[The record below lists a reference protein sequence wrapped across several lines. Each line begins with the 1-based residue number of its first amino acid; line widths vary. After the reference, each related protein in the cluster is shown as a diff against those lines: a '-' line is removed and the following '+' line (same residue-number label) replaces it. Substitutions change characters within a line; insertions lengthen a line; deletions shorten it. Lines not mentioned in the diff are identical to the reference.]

1 MLGRP
6 LDKPVGYRESNPSGP
21 GAGDQDQQPGH
32 VGRCGGRIVAIV
44 GGVTGASEVQFPSAA
59 PSDLAGRLVGRL
71 AIVEPLAADHEEGLI
86 DAASESALFEWLPI
100 DMASSRDAIRRWL
113 QSSLDAAQSG
123 SDVPFAILDANTDEV
138 VGSTRFLELRLE
150 HLRAEIGWTWLRR
163 ASWSTGINV
172 ETKMM
177 LLGRAFEDAGLRRV
191 EFKTDARNQ
200 RSRGALL
207 ALGAEFEGI
216 LRKHMVVRDGG
227 ARDSAYYSVI
237 DDDWPRLREQ
247 LRQRVDDH
255 AARQARQS
263 APQLRPRARG
273 RAESGAEP

>member
-1 MLGRP
+1 
-6 LDKPVGYRESNPSGP
+6 
-21 GAGDQDQQPGH
+21 
-32 VGRCGGRIVAIV
+32 
-44 GGVTGASEVQFPSAA
+44 
-59 PSDLAGRLVGRL
+59 
-71 AIVEPLAADHEEGLI
+71 VEPLAADHEAGLI
-86 DAASESALFEWLPI
+86 DAASESALFEWMPV
-100 DMASSRDAIRRWL
+100 DMASSRDAVRGWL

-123 SDVPFAILDANTDEV
+123 RDVPFAILDANTDEV
-138 VGSTRFLELRLE
+138 VGSTRFFELRLA

-227 ARDSAYYSVI
+227 PRDSAYYSVI
-237 DDDWPRLREQ
+237 DDDWPRVREQ

-255 AARQARQS
+255 AARLARSS
-263 APQLRPRARG
+263 AAH
-273 RAESGAEP
+273 